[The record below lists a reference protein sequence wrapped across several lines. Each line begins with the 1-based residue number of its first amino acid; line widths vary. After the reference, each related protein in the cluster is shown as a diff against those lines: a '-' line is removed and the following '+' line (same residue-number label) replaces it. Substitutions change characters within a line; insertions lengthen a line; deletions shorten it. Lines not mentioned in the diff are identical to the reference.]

1 VSEFVVSRDAD
12 YLGGG
17 GGPSAA
23 MQWQFPASKVSVH
36 VLQVIVVV
44 GGGEGGGFQG
54 GGGVRPLLPLRVPP
68 TAAPVSPGDAFDG
81 AAAAS
86 TMKQR
91 QFGFDGRQQYA
102 AAEQHGH
109 REQGVDSY
117 GVAAPHHFPSPSP
130 RHAVQFSQANP
141 STLRGSVDERFPV
154 FVLLAVSAVPEADGG
169 RRRVRLPA
177 GSPRRGGRRRQEAHR
192 LPRQTGMIR
201 AIIQCMPR
209 KQNHGKTRL

>member
-1 VSEFVVSRDAD
+1 MSIAGNLHTVSLLSSSAAE
-12 YLGGG
+12 LGCGGG
-17 GGPSAA
+17 GCADPATLPWSADSRATALDALVDSVGSPLSAA
-23 MQWQFPASKVSVH
+23 AVSAVA
-36 VLQVIVVV
+36 VMLDS
-44 GGGEGGGFQG
+44 GEILPGGGFQG
-54 GGGVRPLLPLRVPP
+54 GGGVLPLLPLRVPP

-102 AAEQHGH
+102 ATEQHGH

-177 GSPRRGGRRRQEAHR
+177 G
-192 LPRQTGMIR
+192 
-201 AIIQCMPR
+201 AISI
-209 KQNHGKTRL
+209 KVLIH